1 MKERKKASRAFI
13 NGIPKAE
20 LHVHLEGTIEPEL
33 LFALA
38 ERNQIL
44 LPYQKLE
51 EVNAAYQF
59 KDLRDFL
66 TIYNKGTKVLRKPED
81 FYDVAMAYFNKCQE
95 QNVLHS
101 ELFIDFQTYTKRNI
115 SPGVQMEGL
124 TQARKDAFD
133 QWGVSSE
140 LILCFLRHLGPEAA
154 MKTLEQALNFREEL
168 IGIGLASTENG
179 YPPELFT
186 AVFSKARASG
196 FKLVA
201 HAGEEGPWEY
211 VQNSMDYLKVDRID
225 HGNRS
230 CQNED
235 LVKRIIEEQI
245 PLTLC
250 PLSNIKL
257 KNVDRIEN
265 HTIKKMLDRNMMI
278 TINSDD
284 PAYFGG
290 YVNENYQVVVDTFEL
305 EEKEVLKLARNS
317 ILASFASTGRK
328 ETLLKALDQF
338 VQNWP
343 SQ

>member
-1 MKERKKASRAFI
+1 MIEKKKASQAFV
-13 NGIPKAE
+13 NAVPKAE

-33 LFALA
+33 LFDLA
-38 ERNQIL
+38 ERNQIH
-44 LPYQKLE
+44 LPYKKLE
-51 EVNAAYQF
+51 EVNAAYDF
-59 KDLRDFL
+59 ENLRDFL
-66 TIYNKGTKVLRKPED
+66 TLYTKGTKVLRQSED
-81 FYDVAMAYFNKCQE
+81 FYDVAMAYFGKCHE
-95 QNVLHS
+95 QNVCHS
-101 ELFIDFQTYTKRNI
+101 EIFIDFQTYSKRNI
-115 SPGVQMEGL
+115 APEIQMKGLVQ
-124 TQARKDAFD
+124 AKKDAFD
-133 QWGVSSE
+133 KWGISSE
-140 LILCFLRHLGPEAA
+140 FILCFLRHLGPEAA
-154 MKTLEQALNFREEL
+154 GATLKQVLKFKEE
-168 IGIGLASTENG
+168 IVGIGLASTENG

-186 AVFSKARASG
+186 KVFNKARHSG

-211 VQNSMDYLKVDRID
+211 VQNSLDYLKVDRID

-235 LVKRIIEEQI
+235 LVRRIIKEQI

-290 YVNENYQVVVDTFEL
+290 YVNENYQVVVDTFGL
-305 EEKEVLKLARNS
+305 GEKEVVKLAKNS
-317 ILASFASTGRK
+317 FLASFLSAERK
-328 ETLLKALDQF
+328 ETLLKKLDQF
-338 VQNWP
+338 AQNW
-343 SQ
+343 SR